1 MHAAAILLILFVSHL
16 LGAVAAYG
24 GALLALPMLVWV
36 MDDVHVAVVVLMLL
50 GGLQAL
56 QILLYTWRDI
66 DWQEARWL
74 VGVPL
79 LALPAGV
86 LTAAWLPRRALVAL
100 LGGLLL
106 ASGGWRLLALMR
118 EGRRVSA
125 PAPSDP
131 LRASSALR
139 PSDAAPP
146 APARLPGLARAVL
159 LILGG
164 VVHGAFACG
173 GATLVVYAQHTF
185 GRKAPFRAT
194 LALLWVTLNLFL
206 FGAILAQGRLE
217 REPLTIVAIAVPV
230 VLAAGWLGQRV
241 AARMPERHFAEL
253 VAVLLVASGCI
264 TLARVA
270 S

>member
-1 MHAAAILLILFVSHL
+1 VHAAAILLILFVSHL

-50 GGLQAL
+50 GGLQAF

-66 DWQEARWL
+66 DWQEAKWF

-106 ASGGWRLLALMR
+106 ASGGWRLLALVR
-118 EGRRVSA
+118 EARQ
-125 PAPSDP
+125 
-131 LRASSALR
+131 AL
-139 PSDAAPP
+139 PSDAPEPSPPPDAAAAAPP
-146 APARLPGLARAVL
+146 RLPGLARAAL
-159 LILGG
+159 LVLGG

-194 LALLWVTLNLFL
+194 LALLWVTLNIFL
-206 FGAILAQGRLE
+206 FGALLAQGRLE

-241 AARMPERHFAEL
+241 AARLPERHFAGL

-270 S
+270 A